1 LQVTPPSRAVP
12 MKFALSSAVAK
23 PVAPFGQG
31 LQTAVAARRVGE
43 GHDGRGVK
51 KANRRQV
58 LLLHLE
64 APANFSAARMGPEK
78 SQQPRQATFLI
89 GGQAGQ
95 GVLDSVVAH
104 F

>member
-1 LQVTPPSRAVP
+1 

-51 KANRRQV
+51 KASRRQV

-64 APANFSAARMGPEK
+64 APANFSAARKVQRNPSNPGRLP
-78 SQQPRQATFLI
+78 S
-89 GGQAGQ
+89 
-95 GVLDSVVAH
+95 
-104 F
+104 